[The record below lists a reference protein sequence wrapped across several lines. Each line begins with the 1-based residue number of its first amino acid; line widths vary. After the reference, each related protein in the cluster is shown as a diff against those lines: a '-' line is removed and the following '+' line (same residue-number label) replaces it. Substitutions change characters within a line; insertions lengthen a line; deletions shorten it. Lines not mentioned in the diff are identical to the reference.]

1 MNTNNDHDQTI
12 HIHLKPELTSDE
24 RNQRDCLH
32 TYVSTVEP
40 YRKANNLNIG
50 WLRKRLVEF
59 KPTVAD
65 CKNHLHGYIDH
76 LVSLSEEEL
85 SEWANSEHNV
95 PKDEV

>member
-12 HIHLKPELTSDE
+12 HIHL
-24 RNQRDCLH
+24 
-32 TYVSTVEP
+32 
-40 YRKANNLNIG
+40 
-50 WLRKRLVEF
+50 